1 MVQKINLNTLLD
13 TMIMMLLDHY
23 ASTNDS
29 KNVYGDDE
37 IYIKIKIKTYSDS
50 VITNFYNKKISK
62 RKRTMQVLSII
73 IENLIDD
80 DLDKI

>member
-1 MVQKINLNTLLD
+1 MD

-80 DLDKI
+80 DLDKIW